1 MSEKTSDSLTIANEK
16 QPDHFYSVDQIA
28 SVQSTPA
35 GGKTIRQRKNKTSDA
50 FQAVREKILN
60 SEQALSQSGSANNS
74 LYFSSTD
81 LGDLAHVSPSRRNSA
96 SPIHGYDSIGRSS
109 LRVPMYLQGDSA
121 EFLDSYSFH
130 SDDSKTSQ
138 SQTSSLK
145 TDNRTNSKNSHIIIE
160 SELSDLAITDPTL
173 FDHVTIGTNGHAQLD
188 LDSLDPRISFLGTLS
203 IFAER
208 PDLLIKLRPVIQ
220 FKVYESGDFLQKQ
233 KSLINNLFWI
243 LDGNCTVSQQVSFI
257 ETLGG
262 HGDWIVEPIFE
273 DRLPIG
279 PNEKLVLKTVES
291 QNLDAGSWFPY
302 FYGIEPTV
310 PLTKE
315 VLLANHKTHECE
327 CNVVAD
333 SRVIVAQISLEDF
346 IGIASIPI
354 IYTLNRR
361 TSIYRFK
368 QEFLREE
375 YLAQCESDEKRSK
388 FPMTTATSISIS

>member
-1 MSEKTSDSLTIANEK
+1 M
-16 QPDHFYSVDQIA
+16 
-28 SVQSTPA
+28 
-35 GGKTIRQRKNKTSDA
+35 RQRKNKTSDA
-50 FQAVREKILN
+50 FQAVREKILH
-60 SEQALSQSGSANNS
+60 SDQALSQSGS

-81 LGDLAHVSPSRRNSA
+81 FGDLAHVSPSRRSLA
-96 SPIHGYDSIGRSS
+96 SPIPGNDSIGQSS
-109 LRVPMYLQGDSA
+109 LRVPMYLHGDSG
-121 EFLDSYSFH
+121 EFLDSNSFH
-130 SDDSKTSQ
+130 SDDSSTSQ

-145 TDNRTNSKNSHIIIE
+145 PDNRANSKNSYTIME
-160 SELSDLAITDPTL
+160 SELSGLAITDPTL
-173 FDHVTIGTNGHAQLD
+173 FDHVTIGANGHVQLD
-188 LDSLDPRISFLGTLS
+188 MDSLDPRISFLGTLS

-233 KSLINNLFWI
+233 NSLINNLFWS

-257 ETLGG
+257 ETLGSD
-262 HGDWIVEPIFE
+262 GDWIVEPIFE
-273 DRLPIG
+273 ERLPIG
-279 PNEKLVLKTVES
+279 PNEKLVLKKIES

-315 VLLANHKTHECE
+315 ALLASHKTHECE
-327 CNVVAD
+327 CSVVAD

-354 IYTLNRR
+354 IYTLNGR